1 MHFCLAYE
9 NFVCSWS
16 ASRLAPVRN
25 AHYATMGVGN
35 NGPDSCQSS
44 ITVNRS
50 QIGFSQMSILGY
62 NRNICY
68 RASLYLFVQPRNI
81 LIVLLQ
87 NNCKGTYVL
96 PWSYFELGL
105 SSLIFF
111 CLQKLKRMVN
121 CSVFFS
127 LLVSYT
133 AKFRMFCVLFFIL
146 HLVMYIGL

>member
-1 MHFCLAYE
+1 MKYSCYLIVCPAFLFSHE
-9 NFVCSWS
+9 NFVCSWL

-25 AHYATMGVGN
+25 AHYVTMGGGN

-62 NRNICY
+62 NRNIYY
-68 RASLYLFVQPRNI
+68 RASLYFFVQLRNI
-81 LIVLLQ
+81 SIVLLQ

-96 PWSYFELGL
+96 SWSYFELGL

-111 CLQKLKRMVN
+111 G
-121 CSVFFS
+121 
-127 LLVSYT
+127 
-133 AKFRMFCVLFFIL
+133 FRN
-146 HLVMYIGL
+146 